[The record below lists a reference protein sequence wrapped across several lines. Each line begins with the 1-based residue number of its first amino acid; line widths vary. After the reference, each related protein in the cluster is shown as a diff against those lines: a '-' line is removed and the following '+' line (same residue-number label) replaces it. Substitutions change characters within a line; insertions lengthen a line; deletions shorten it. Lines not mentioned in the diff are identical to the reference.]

1 MAQSATPDARH
12 LLAVALASF
21 VLLAFEQA
29 ELRLMAPVRSAL
41 AAVVS
46 PIQYL
51 TESPYL
57 AGAYLGEFF
66 SSHASLRRRNAGL
79 ERESL
84 RLQGLAT
91 RYEAVLEENDRLRR
105 LFDSR
110 TRLRSDVLIAELIEI
125 VPDPSRHEVIIDKGS
140 ANGVAVGQTVVDSTG
155 VVGQIVETSAVTSR
169 VLLLIDARHS
179 LPVEVLR
186 NNLRTIAAGTG
197 SPDKLV
203 LKDLPV
209 TSDIRE
215 GDRLV
220 TSGLGRRFPFG
231 YPVGV
236 VASLVTDPMQRFA
249 QAEVQPSALLD
260 RSRHLL
266 VVFPA
271 EVGTA
276 DPEGAPL
283 VAPTSGSPEEPT

>member
-1 MAQSATPDARH
+1 M
-12 LLAVALASF
+12 ALASF

-29 ELRLMAPVRSAL
+29 ELRLMVPVRSVL
-41 AAVVS
+41 ATVVS
-46 PIQYL
+46 PIQYV
-51 TESPYL
+51 TESPYR
-57 AGAYLGEFF
+57 AGAYLGGFF
-66 SSHASLRRRNAGL
+66 SSHADLRRRNADL

-125 VPDPSRHEVIIDKGS
+125 VPDPSKHEVIIDKGS
-140 ANGVAVGQTVVDSTG
+140 ANGVAVGQAVVDSTG

-169 VLLLIDARHS
+169 VLLIIDARHS

-186 NNLRTIAAGTG
+186 NNLRTIATGTG

-209 TSDIRE
+209 TSGIRE
-215 GDRLV
+215 GDQLV

-236 VASLVTDPMQRFA
+236 VASVVTDQMQRFA
-249 QAEVQPSALLD
+249 QAEVDPSALLD
-260 RSRHLL
+260 RTRHLL
-266 VVFPA
+266 VVFPT
-271 EVGTA
+271 EVETTS
-276 DPEGAPL
+276 PEEAPL
-283 VAPTSGSPEEPT
+283 AAPTSGAPEEQT

>member
-1 MAQSATPDARH
+1 MI
-12 LLAVALASF
+12 V
-21 VLLAFEQA
+21 
-29 ELRLMAPVRSAL
+29 PVRSVL
-41 AAVVS
+41 AIAVS
-46 PIQYL
+46 PILHL
-51 TESPYL
+51 TESPYR

-66 SSHASLRRRNAGL
+66 SSHASLRRRNAEL
-79 ERESL
+79 EGESL

-125 VPDPSRHEVIIDKGS
+125 VPDPSRHEVVIDKGS
-140 ANGVAVGQTVVDSTG
+140 ANGVAVGQAVVDSTG
-155 VVGQIVETSAVTSR
+155 VVGQIVETSPVTSR
-169 VLLLIDARHS
+169 VLLITDARHS

-197 SPDKLV
+197 SEDTLV
-203 LKDLPV
+203 LKDLSV
-209 TSDIRE
+209 TSGIRE

-236 VASLVTDPMQRFA
+236 VESVVTDQMQRFA
-249 QAEVQPSALLD
+249 QVEAEPSALLD
-260 RSRHLL
+260 RSRHVL
-266 VVFPA
+266 VVFPVEA
-271 EVGTA
+271 ETPNPQEA
-276 DPEGAPL
+276 PPEI
-283 VAPTSGSPEEPT
+283 PTSGASGASGVSGRGEGPT

>member
-1 MAQSATPDARH
+1 MAQPATPNARH
-12 LLAVALASF
+12 LLALALASF

-29 ELRLMAPVRSAL
+29 ELSLVVPVRSVLTTA
-41 AAVVS
+41 VS
-46 PIQYL
+46 PILHL
-51 TESPYL
+51 TESPYR

-66 SSHASLRRRNAGL
+66 SSHATLRRRNAEL

-125 VPDPSRHEVIIDKGS
+125 VPDPARHEVVIDKGG
-140 ANGVAVGQTVVDSTG
+140 ANGVAVGQAVVDSTG
-155 VVGQIVETSAVTSR
+155 VVGQIVEASLVTSR
-169 VLLLIDARHS
+169 VLLITDVRHS

-197 SPDKLV
+197 SPDRLV
-203 LKDLPV
+203 LKDVPV
-209 TSDIRE
+209 TAGIRE

-220 TSGLGRRFPFG
+220 TSGLGQRFPFG

-236 VASLVTDPMQRFA
+236 VVSVVTDQMQGF
-249 QAEVQPSALLD
+249 AEVEAEPDALLD

-266 VVFPA
+266 VVFPTEA
-271 EVGTA
+271 EA
-276 DPEGAPL
+276 NPQQAPIA
-283 VAPTSGSPEEPT
+283 APTSGAPEEPT